1 MRGLAGR
8 AALVTG
14 GLGGIGSAIVRRLQE
29 EGVETTVLD
38 LHGSPVVDV
47 ADSASIASAI
57 DGLRPDFLVNVAGV
71 FEWEDWSRDVEAW
84 ERTIGVDLGGVA
96 ACCRAVVPGMCE
108 RGFGRI
114 VSISSNAAVVGFRNM
129 PSYGAAKAGI
139 LGLTAS
145 LAADVGRAN
154 VTVNAVCPGSIATG
168 MGDASGWTS
177 DPRLRSWDASRT
189 PLPRVG
195 TPDDVAGAVTFL
207 LSDDASWITGQ
218 AIVVDGG
225 FSINGGPDFADFDP
239 LSGGGSA

>member
-14 GLGGIGSAIVRRLQE
+14 GLGGIGSVIVHRLRE
-29 EGVETTVLD
+29 EGAETTVLD
-38 LHGSPVVDV
+38 LHGSPAVDV
-47 ADSASIASAI
+47 ASSSSVADAI
-57 DGLRPDFLVNVAGV
+57 EGLRPDFLVNVAGV
-71 FEWEDWSRDVEAW
+71 FEWEDWSRDIEAW
-84 ERTIGVDLGGVA
+84 ERTISVDLGGVA
-96 ACCRAVVPGMCE
+96 ACCRAVLPGMCE

-177 DPRLRSWDASRT
+177 DAALRSWDASRT

-195 TPDDVAGAVTFL
+195 SPDDVAGAVAFL

-225 FSINGGPDFADFDP
+225 FSINGGPDLPGFDP
-239 LSGGGSA
+239 LPEGRPA